1 MKNITSTCKI
11 SEYKI
16 DTHKSVAF
24 LYISDELSERESKK
38 TIPFKTVL
46 ERIKYRGINLTKELK
61 DLCISNFE
69 RNLKEFE
76 NGKK

>member
-38 TIPFKTVL
+38 TIPFKTVSK
-46 ERIKYRGINLTKELK
+46 RIKYNT
-61 DLCISNFE
+61 
-69 RNLKEFE
+69 
-76 NGKK
+76 

>member
-38 TIPFKTVL
+38 TIPFKIALKRVKFEIAL
-46 ERIKYRGINLTKELK
+46 KRIPKNNLNQGGLVSPKEVK
-61 DLCISNFE
+61 
-69 RNLKEFE
+69 
-76 NGKK
+76 